1 MLKFDNY
8 NMYEHYIGVCRGT
21 VLKKYGKE
29 DEGGFEKWEEDS
41 KRFIEESFVNS
52 PTFPLILDG
61 KIELDE
67 WVEGTKGTIVFLNHW
82 GLLTRWEKA
91 KQVIKKMLDIY
102 KKHDDKK
109 HQHYVYKFV
118 MILATLEEEREN
130 DDYDE

>member
-52 PTFPLILDG
+52 QMFPVINDG

-67 WVEGTKGTIVFLNHW
+67 WVEGTIATVIFLNHW
-82 GLLTRWEKA
+82 
-91 KQVIKKMLDIY
+91 DIQEW
-102 KKHDDKK
+102 KESSK
-109 HQHYVYKFV
+109 
-118 MILATLEEEREN
+118 L
-130 DDYDE
+130 